1 MADVLGLTVEKV
13 TDYILENDLREGD
26 ALPATDVMVDMLSVS
41 RVTYREAMLYL
52 RGLGVITSKRGSC
65 FRIAKFNPTRVF
77 NTALPLYMMSSEN
90 LDETAKLRSIL
101 EVGVVADV
109 ALRATDELKNA
120 LDDVLNSIEE
130 LLERDTATLS
140 EYEMREVRFHS
151 LISEASG
158 CELLNSIMSALFKY
172 IYKTPE
178 TPITEEVKKSLSLT
192 HIEHRLIADAIRLND
207 SDTALM
213 AMKNHLRCNSLL
225 GQFG

>member
-1 MADVLGLTVEKV
+1 MADVLGATVEKV

-26 ALPATDVMVDMLSVS
+26 ALPTTDVMVDMLSVS

-65 FRIAKFNPTRVF
+65 FRVAKFDPAKVF
-77 NTALPLYMMSSEN
+77 KTALPLYMMSNDN

-101 EVGVVADV
+101 EVGVVSDV
-109 ALRATDELKNA
+109 ALNATDELKDA

-130 LLERDTATLS
+130 LLERDTATLA
-140 EYEMREVRFHS
+140 EYETLEVRFHS

-178 TPITEEVKKSLSLT
+178 TPITEDVENALRRT
-192 HIEHRLIADAIRLND
+192 QIEHRIIADAIRLND

-213 AMKNHLRCNSLL
+213 AMKNHLRANSLL
-225 GQFG
+225 GRLG